1 MIITRDIINKNI
13 KFHDVEYDT
22 GEEFV
27 YDFNY
32 LFTAI
37 DLYKNFLL
45 DAGVK
50 PQETVTIAENISI
63 WQIAAI
69 FACCEL
75 GLKIVITDFIKLSTL
90 SYKTNKIDSKTKV
103 LMPIDYFLPG
113 NTKSFLDKPETCG
126 ENDWKIKAYYCD
138 RISNKTL
145 FRDFIKTDLK
155 NISENKTIFA
165 SKDHVLTKTTTS
177 GTTGTP
183 KLIEHTHRFLFDLL
197 HRNSKWFSGNY
208 IVTSN
213 LNHGSSMFCYAVPA
227 LVSENVT
234 DYYNFTQSTGEDYSK
249 IVKTIS
255 NYSGKTNIMLPYSS
269 VTEQFLQ
276 ETASSPLPDTTIHVL
291 GNIKSEWVDKF
302 YKKKYIE
309 NIVSNFG
316 SNETT
321 GPIFINEC
329 VGNNFSEIKYKKFDN
344 YFQTKIE
351 NSGLEVYIPIYD
363 KWVAT
368 GDKFIDNGDGTYSHN
383 GRIDLVRINDF
394 EVDEKRYQALLEE
407 YFIADFIYDQVKS
420 EIYLAVWEP
429 GPNFED
435 NFLAINSEL
444 DRLSM
449 GLHTISKYD
458 ILNYNDFLT
467 GIKIDKEMLREHF
480 RNNV

>member
-1 MIITRDIINKNI
+1 MVITRDIINKKI

-27 YDFNY
+27 YDFDY
-32 LFTAI
+32 LSTAI

-50 PQETVTIAENISI
+50 PQETVTIAEKISI

-75 GLKIVITDFIKLSTL
+75 GLKIAITDFIKLSTF
-90 SYKTNKIDSKTKV
+90 SYKTNKIDSKTKS

-113 NTKSFLDKPETCG
+113 NTKLFLDKPEICD
-126 ENDWKIKAYYCD
+126 ENDWQIKSYYCD

-155 NISENKTIFA
+155 NISENKNIFA
-165 SKDHVLTKTTTS
+165 SKDNVVTKTTTS

-197 HRNSKWFSGNY
+197 HRNSRWFSGNY

-227 LVSENVT
+227 LVSESVT
-234 DYYNFTQSTGEDYSK
+234 DYYNFVHSSKENYNK
-249 IVKTIS
+249 IVKMIS
-255 NYSGKTNIMLPYSS
+255 NYSGNSNIMLPYSS
-269 VTEQFLQ
+269 ITEQFLQ
-276 ETASSPLPDTTIHVL
+276 ETINNPLPDTTIHVL
-291 GNIKSEWVDKF
+291 GNIKQEWVDKF
-302 YKKKYIE
+302 YKKKYIK
-309 NIVSNFG
+309 NIISNFG

-329 VGNNFSEIKYKKFDN
+329 SSNNFSEIKYKKFDD
-344 YFQTKIE
+344 YFDTKIKQT
-351 NSGLEVYIPIYD
+351 GLNVYMPIYN
-363 KWVAT
+363 KWIET
-368 GDKFIDNGDGTYSHN
+368 GDKFIDNGDGTYIHN

-458 ILNYNDFLT
+458 VLNYNDFLT